1 MRGEE
6 DNTSNYYWRFLVPHV
21 TKWQLP
27 FAHCGHESVQIWAPL
42 LSARSHLPLQ
52 KRMHAREWKHANKGI
67 CKHACMHGRG
77 VQHCMSDS
85 TFISLLGCVRTCAP
99 GWWRERWEE
108 EGGRG
113 GLDELGLWARGWTF
127 RRLGGPILV
136 LSWPHIYNPRTP
148 PTQSNR
154 KKIGQWSKAH
164 ARARRH
170 VCKHLQTH
178 APVSTQKNHSLPSAP
193 LPAPLRP
200 PNTATHSL
208 WTETTGLRTGFKRAT
223 QHKKHKNIKCN

>member
-1 MRGEE
+1 M
-6 DNTSNYYWRFLVPHV
+6 
-21 TKWQLP
+21 Q
-27 FAHCGHESVQIWAPL
+27 A
-42 LSARSHLPLQ
+42 
-52 KRMHAREWKHANKGI
+52 RMHAWERCAALYVW
-67 CKHACMHGRG
+67 
-77 VQHCMSDS
+77 QHFYQSAGM
-85 TFISLLGCVRTCAP
+85 CAHMCAWMME
-99 GWWRERWEE
+99 GKVGG
-108 EGGRG
+108 GGR
-113 GLDELGLWARGWTF
+113 ARGAG
-127 RRLGGPILV
+127 RAGIMGERMNVPAAG
-136 LSWPHIYNPRTP
+136 RTHPGALMTTHLQPENP

-164 ARARRH
+164 ARRH
-170 VCKHLQTH
+170 VCTHLQTH